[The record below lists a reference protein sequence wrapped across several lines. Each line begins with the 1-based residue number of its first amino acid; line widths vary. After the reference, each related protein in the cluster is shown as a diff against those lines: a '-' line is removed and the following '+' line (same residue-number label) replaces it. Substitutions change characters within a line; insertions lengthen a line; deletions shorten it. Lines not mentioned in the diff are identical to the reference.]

1 MIEVEAGVGLESF
14 RQGIVRARFHGFAS
28 GRVQGVAYRYFV
40 QKLAGALSVSGWVR
54 NLSDGRVEVLAE
66 GEKEALESF
75 AERLREGP
83 IMARVEDLELRWE
96 EPTGESGGF
105 RIEF

>member
-1 MIEVEAGVGLESF
+1 MRS
-14 RQGIVRARFHGFAS
+14 RFHGFVS
-28 GRVQGVAYRYFV
+28 GSVHGVAYRYFA
-40 QKLAGALSVSGWVR
+40 QKWARELSLSGWVR
-54 NLSDGRVEVLAE
+54 NLADGRVEVLAE

-83 IMARVEDLELRWE
+83 RMARVEDLELRWE